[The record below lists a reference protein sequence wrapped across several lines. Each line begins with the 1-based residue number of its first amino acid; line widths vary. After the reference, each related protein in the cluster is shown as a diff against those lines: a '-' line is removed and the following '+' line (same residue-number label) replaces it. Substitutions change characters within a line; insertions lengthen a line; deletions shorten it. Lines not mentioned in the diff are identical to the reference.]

1 MLKVEGISVKY
12 GLLEAVSSVS
22 IHVKKGQIVSL
33 IGANGAG
40 KSTTLKSIIGILPL
54 AKGRILYEGVDITHT
69 KSHERVAKGIVLCPE
84 GRRLFPRMT
93 VYENLLTGA
102 HLHNDLQIR
111 KENLEY
117 LYGLFPRVADRRKQ
131 VAGSLSGGEQQ
142 MVAIGRALMS
152 SPRLLMLD
160 EPSLGLAPK
169 IIKEIEQAIM
179 KIVEVKKT
187 SVLLVE
193 QNANLAL
200 HMSDFAYVLEKGE
213 IIRDGTGKDL
223 ANNEEIKKIY
233 LGI

>member
-1 MLKVEGISVKY
+1 MLRVEDISVRY
-12 GLLEAVSSVS
+12 GLREAVSSVS
-22 IHVKKGQIVSL
+22 IRVERGQIVSL

-40 KSTTLKSIIGILPL
+40 KSTTLKSIIGLLPL
-54 AKGRILYEGVDITHT
+54 AGGKIFHEGHDITDT
-69 KSHERVAKGIVLCPE
+69 KSHERVGKGIVLCPE

-102 HLHNDLQIR
+102 HLHNDARTR
-111 KENLEY
+111 KDNIEY
-117 LYGLFPRVADRRKQ
+117 LYELFPRVADRRKQ

-152 SPRLLMLD
+152 SPKLLMLD

-169 IIKEIEQAIM
+169 IVKEIEQAVR
-179 KIVEVKKT
+179 KIVELKST

-200 HMSDFAYVLEKGE
+200 QMSDFAYVLEKGE
-213 IIRDGTGKDL
+213 VISQGTGEKL
-223 ANNEEIKKIY
+223 ANNDEIKKIY

>member
-1 MLKVEGISVKY
+1 MLRVENISVRY

-22 IHVKKGQIVSL
+22 IDIKQGQIVSL

-40 KSTTLKSIIGILPL
+40 KSTTLKSIIGILSL
-54 AKGRILYEGVDITHT
+54 SRGKIFYDDVDVTNA
-69 KSHERVAKGIVLCPE
+69 KSHDRVAKGIVLCPE

-93 VYENLLTGA
+93 VYENLLTGS
-102 HLHNDLQIR
+102 HLKHGYRIR
-111 KENLEY
+111 KKNLDYVYE
-117 LYGLFPRVADRRKQ
+117 LFPRVADRRKQ

-152 SPRLLMLD
+152 SPKVLMLD

-169 IIKEIEQAIM
+169 IVKEIEQAVK
-179 KIVEVKKT
+179 KIVELKGI

-200 HMSDFAYVLEKGE
+200 QMSDYGYVLEKGE
-213 IIRDGTGKDL
+213 IIKEGLAKDL
-223 ANNEEIKKIY
+223 SKNEEIKKIY

>member
-1 MLKVEGISVKY
+1 MLRVENISVRY

-22 IHVKKGQIVSL
+22 IDIKKGQIVSL

-40 KSTTLKSIIGILPL
+40 KSTTLKSIIGILSL
-54 AKGRILYEGVDITHT
+54 SRGKIFYDDVDVTNT
-69 KSHERVAKGIVLCPE
+69 KSHDRVAKGIVLCPE

-102 HLHNDLQIR
+102 HLNHGHRIR
-111 KENLEY
+111 KKNLDYVYE
-117 LYGLFPRVADRRKQ
+117 LFPRVADRRKQ

-152 SPRLLMLD
+152 SPKVLMLD

-169 IIKEIEQAIM
+169 IVKEIEQAVK
-179 KIVEVKKT
+179 KIVELKGI

-200 HMSDFAYVLEKGE
+200 QMSDYGYVLEKGE
-213 IIRDGTGKDL
+213 IIKEGLAKDL
-223 ANNEEIKKIY
+223 SKNEEIKKIY